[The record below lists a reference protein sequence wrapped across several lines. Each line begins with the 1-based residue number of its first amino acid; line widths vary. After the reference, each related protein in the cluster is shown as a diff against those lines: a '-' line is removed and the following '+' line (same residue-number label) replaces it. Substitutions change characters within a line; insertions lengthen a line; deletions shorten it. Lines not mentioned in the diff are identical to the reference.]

1 MNDKGYDNT
10 FSEMDFLFQ
19 RKDQGNVTI
28 GDENYFLGENGS
40 WMMDE
45 NRKMKN
51 WGDGKNLGKC
61 GIGPA
66 LEDFEKSNVC
76 LSF

>member
-19 RKDQGNVTI
+19 RKDRGNVTI
-28 GDENYFLGENGS
+28 EEESYFLGENGS

-51 WGDGKNLGKC
+51 WGDGKIWGSVELDQ
-61 GIGPA
+61 
-66 LEDFEKSNVC
+66 L
-76 LSF
+76 

>member
-51 WGDGKNLGKC
+51 WGGM
-61 GIGPA
+61 
-66 LEDFEKSNVC
+66 EKIWGSVE
-76 LSF
+76 LDQL

>member
-1 MNDKGYDNT
+1 M
-10 FSEMDFLFQ
+10 
-19 RKDQGNVTI
+19 TI

-51 WGDGKNLGKC
+51 WGM
-61 GIGPA
+61 
-66 LEDFEKSNVC
+66 EKIWGSVE
-76 LSF
+76 LDQL